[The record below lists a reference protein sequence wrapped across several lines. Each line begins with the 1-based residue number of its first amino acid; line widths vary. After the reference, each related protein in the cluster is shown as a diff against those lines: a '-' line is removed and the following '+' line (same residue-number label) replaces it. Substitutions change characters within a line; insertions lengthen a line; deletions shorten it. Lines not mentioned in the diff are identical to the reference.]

1 MMRRKRLL
9 AVVLLVPALA
19 LAPACSRVEN
29 PATGKTEYTTLS
41 PEQERQIGAEQHP
54 LILQEFGGAYPD
66 EALQAYVAEIGKRVA
81 VASDLPDAEFTF
93 TLLDSE
99 VPNAFALPG
108 GYVYITRGLLALA
121 ESEAEVAGVL
131 GHEIGH
137 VAARHTAQRQTR
149 ATGAGLLATL
159 GTIGAAI
166 FGGEAAGRL
175 VQEVAGAGAQ
185 AYVAGYSR
193 DQEFQADELGVD
205 YMSAA
210 GYDPQAMATFLD
222 KLDAESALEREL
234 AGGGDDPAASWFAT
248 HPRTLDRVQ
257 RAIAE
262 AEGAT
267 EGEGRIGRDA
277 YLARIEGL
285 IWGDNPSQGV
295 VRGER
300 FIHPELGFTFEVPQG
315 FPLQNLP
322 QAVVGRDQG
331 GRLLIFTG
339 ADLEGGE
346 LDDFVA
352 GPGLQQ
358 VAALLDAE
366 VSRPRN
372 VQTFKANGLP
382 AAVSSASILQ
392 GGEQADVALAA
403 IDMGGA
409 AYQFIF
415 LSPGSMSR
423 DEARAYQATVESF
436 RELSGDE
443 RAGFEPR
450 RIAVVEVEPGQS
462 PEQVARRMAVEQAP
476 RAPLRDPQRAR
487 PAGRPRGRRGRE
499 ARGRGVGPRQPALS
513 ASAWHRSRARRRR
526 AASSCPSSW
535 SRAIRGGPTAGAGSP
550 ASSRHSRCAGR
561 GRRARA

>member
-1 MMRRKRLL
+1 MTRPTRLL
-9 AVVLLVPALA
+9 PVAVLVPALA

-29 PATGKTEYTTLS
+29 PATGEAEYTTLT
-41 PEQERQIGAEQHP
+41 PEQEREIGAQEHP
-54 LILQEFGGAYPD
+54 RVLAQFGGPYPD
-66 EALQAYVAEIGKRVA
+66 EKLQAYIEEVGERVA
-81 VASDLPDAEFTF
+81 ARSDLPDAEFTF
-93 TLLDSE
+93 TLLDSD

-131 GHEIGH
+131 GHEVGH
-137 VAARHTAQRQTR
+137 VTARHTAQRQTQ

-166 FGGEAAGRL
+166 FGGEVAGRL
-175 VQEVAGAGAQ
+175 AQQVAGVGAE
-185 AYVAGYSR
+185 AWLASYSR
-193 DQEFQADELGVD
+193 DQEFQADTLGVE

-210 GYDPQAMATFLD
+210 GYDPQAMATFLE
-222 KLDAESALEREL
+222 KLDAQSELEREI
-234 AGGGDDPAASWFAT
+234 AGGDDPAVSWFAT

-257 RAIAE
+257 RAIDE
-262 AEGAT
+262 AEDAT
-267 EGEGRIGRDA
+267 EGEGRVGRDA

-295 VRGER
+295 LRGQR

-315 FPLQNLP
+315 FQVQNLP

-339 ADLEGGE
+339 ADLEGGG

-372 VQTFKANGLP
+372 VQTFRANGLP

-403 IDMGGA
+403 IDMGEA

-436 RELSGDE
+436 RELSGEE

-462 PEQVARRMAVEQAP
+462 AEQLGRRMAVEQAP
-476 RAPLRDPQRAR
+476 
-487 PAGRPRGRRGRE
+487 GRRFEILNALALQDGLE
-499 ARGRGVGPRQPALS
+499 AGEAVKLVVEE
-513 ASAWHRSRARRRR
+513 
-526 AASSCPSSW
+526 
-535 SRAIRGGPTAGAGSP
+535 
-550 ASSRHSRCAGR
+550 
-561 GRRARA
+561 